1 MGPQTPTEVVAMA
14 SLDGWT
20 PLPSLP
26 RWLCCVGF
34 AGGLEF
40 GFDTRGGVCRVPP
53 TPVTSEGVRPTHPP
67 ALTLIP
73 GWSSARRTGALPA
86 YGKKWPPLTESLAG
100 GILFQPQPQPS
111 RPVVQTEPEPQPP
124 PSPCPRCVPGWA
136 DEQRAT
142 ARDFGELRAAG
153 SHLWPAAPSNAR
165 VVLLIGR
172 WRAGGGGVDVVLR
185 WSCG

>member
-53 TPVTSEGVRPTHPP
+53 TPVTSEGGPTHPP
-67 ALTLIP
+67 ACLDIDPWLELSTSHRSIAGLWKEMAAVDREP
-73 GWSSARRTGALPA
+73 CRRHFVSTPT
-86 YGKKWPPLTESLAG
+86 PTIQAG
-100 GILFQPQPQPS
+100 GSDRTRTP
-111 RPVVQTEPEPQPP
+111 
-124 PSPCPRCVPGWA
+124 
-136 DEQRAT
+136 AT
-142 ARDFGELRAAG
+142 AIAVPPVCSGL
-153 SHLWPAAPSNAR
+153 
-165 VVLLIGR
+165 
-172 WRAGGGGVDVVLR
+172 GG
-185 WSCG
+185 